1 MTAAMAA
8 AMAAA
13 TAATMAAKAAKATT
27 VKNNCNN
34 EYSDVSPCF
43 CSYSLNPCIPIQC
56 YGCILFLQIMS
67 GSKMLL
73 CGMIGHK
80 VFDCKKLLMICC
92 QKEKLL
98 KACTLSLKSSGD

>member
-1 MTAAMAA
+1 MASAAAMAA

-13 TAATMAAKAAKATT
+13 TAAAMAAATAAATAAAMAAKAAKATT

-43 CSYSLNPCIPIQC
+43 CSYALNPCIPIQC

-67 GSKMLL
+67 GSKVLL
-73 CGMIGHK
+73 
-80 VFDCKKLLMICC
+80 L
-92 QKEKLL
+92 
-98 KACTLSLKSSGD
+98 A